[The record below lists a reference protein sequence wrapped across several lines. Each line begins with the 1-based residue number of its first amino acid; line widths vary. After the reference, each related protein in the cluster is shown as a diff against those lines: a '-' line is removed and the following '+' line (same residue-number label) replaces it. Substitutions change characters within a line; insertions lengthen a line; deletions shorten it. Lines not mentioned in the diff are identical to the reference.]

1 MVTAPVKQTG
11 TIFENWQLG
20 GATYNP
26 TPISGNAGRGTLITG
41 PVSATNGMD
50 YTPTN
55 NFSLKRFINKAYT
68 NIANTK
74 SPLSVQV
81 GTADDDLADN
91 TAYFLF
97 VRGDR
102 NPALTNTA
110 NSSVTT
116 LSSQGRLQVGTQNI
130 PISNDLEL
138 VGNPYA
144 SSIDFN
150 LINKSNN
157 VYARRFYVWDP
168 NLNRVGGFVVMDD
181 FSSPGNFIP
190 KAPYGASS
198 QRNFIQSGQ
207 AFMVERISSSPAI
220 LKFEEGCKAIADNGA
235 IFRPLG
241 IADQESVLAIE
252 LQMKMEDASLRLA
265 DGTLVEFNN
274 RYSDAVD
281 KEDAIKLININE
293 NFSLS
298 RNGKILAIE
307 RRSVI
312 SEKDTIF
319 FQLSRTT
326 PSNYQFTFF
335 PVNMDSSFNAFL
347 EDTYLAK
354 KILVSLSDI
363 STYPFTVSSD
373 SVSADLN
380 RFRIVFKWKEH
391 VLLNWGDSSVKA
403 YRMNNHIVV
412 DWAVEKE
419 VNISKYE
426 FEKSSDGI
434 HFSKVY
440 TSLSIGRNQT
450 NATYSW
456 HDINPYSENNFYR
469 IRSVSTLGT
478 FKYSAVV
485 KVKKDETASGIS
497 LQSNPVM
504 DGAII
509 LFFKNLPSGVYKG
522 RLINSLGQ
530 SILNKRI
537 NHAQG
542 SSLEKI
548 NSANKL
554 VPGIYQL
561 EITAPNKE
569 VTIIKV
575 VIS

>member
-55 NFSLKRFINKAYT
+55 NFSLKRFINKAYN

-241 IADQESVLAIE
+241 IADQESMLAIQ
-252 LQMKMEDASLRLA
+252 LQMRMEDASLRLA

-298 RNGKILAIE
+298 RNGKTLAIE

-326 PSNYQFTFF
+326 PSNYQFTFS

-347 EDTYLAK
+347 EDTYLVK

-380 RFRIVFKWKEH
+380 RFRIIFKWKEH

-426 FEKSSDGI
+426 VEKSSDGI

-440 TSLSIGRNQT
+440 TSLSNGRNQT